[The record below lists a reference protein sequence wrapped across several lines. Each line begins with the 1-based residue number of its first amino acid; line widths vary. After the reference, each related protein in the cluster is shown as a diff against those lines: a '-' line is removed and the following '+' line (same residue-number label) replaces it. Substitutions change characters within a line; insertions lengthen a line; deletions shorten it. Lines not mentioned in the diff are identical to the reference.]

1 MTLGRGRSTVADD
14 AALLT
19 LELPP
24 RPEAATAARRALTSL
39 NGAMHLVSEAR
50 LRDAQLLVS
59 ELVANAVRHGGD
71 GEHPVRLEVRATDE
85 ALHVAVIDAGA
96 GFAPERL
103 ASPSVDRAGGWGLA
117 LVAAL
122 ARRWGVEAGVLTS
135 VWFEIDRP
143 QRESPVPVH
152 DTIVPPSPGSDG

>member
-1 MTLGRGRSTVADD
+1 
-14 AALLT
+14 
-19 LELPP
+19 
-24 RPEAATAARRALTSL
+24 
-39 NGAMHLVSEAR
+39 
-50 LRDAQLLVS
+50 
-59 ELVANAVRHGGD
+59 
-71 GEHPVRLEVRATDE
+71 
-85 ALHVAVIDAGA
+85 DAGP

-103 ASPSVDRAGGWGLA
+103 ASPSLDRAGGWGLA

-152 DTIVPPSPGSDG
+152 DTIVTPSPGSEGYTPPDDDANGCVRRLAARRSDAGAPRSRLTSSSPR